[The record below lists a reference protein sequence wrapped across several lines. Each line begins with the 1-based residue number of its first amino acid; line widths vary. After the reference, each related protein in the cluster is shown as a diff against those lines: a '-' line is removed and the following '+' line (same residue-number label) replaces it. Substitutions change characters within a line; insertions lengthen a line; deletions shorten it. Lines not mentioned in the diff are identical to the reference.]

1 MPFQPHSSTKP
12 ETESVDLWVFI
23 EGAIG
28 FLSDVTHGG
37 TRLILTF
44 DGQPLGCV
52 VSMDDYQKLQLQE
65 EQKGDTPNGPNPP

>member
-1 MPFQPHSSTKP
+1 MPFQPKP
-12 ETESVDLWVFI
+12 ATESETESVDVWTFI

-52 VSMDDYQKLQLQE
+52 VSMEDYARLQQQE
-65 EQKGDTPNGPNPP
+65 EPKGETPNEPNLP

>member
-1 MPFQPHSSTKP
+1 MPFQPKPSTEP
-12 ETESVDLWVFI
+12 ETEFVDIWTFV

-44 DGQPLGCV
+44 DNKPLGCV
-52 VSMDDYQKLQLQE
+52 VSMEDYQRLQLTN
-65 EQKGDTPNGPNPP
+65 EQKGDIAE